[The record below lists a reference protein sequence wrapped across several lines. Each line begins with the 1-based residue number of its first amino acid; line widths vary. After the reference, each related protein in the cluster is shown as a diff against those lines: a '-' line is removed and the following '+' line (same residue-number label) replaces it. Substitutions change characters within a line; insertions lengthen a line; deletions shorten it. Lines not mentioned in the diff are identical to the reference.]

1 MNEKFTQLAQQLL
14 SSVEQVVIG
23 KREVLEDV
31 FCAFLAK
38 GHVLLED
45 NPGVAKTLMAK
56 TFAQVLGIDFKRVQF
71 TPDLLPSDISGGAIF
86 NRKEGEFEFRPGPLF
101 TNVLLADEINRAS
114 PKTQSALLE
123 AMAERQVTL
132 EGQTRAMAE
141 PFWVIATQNP
151 IEFES
156 TFPLPEAQ
164 MDRFIVKLSVG
175 YPTAELETELLTQ
188 RVSRGKEQTEVSA
201 VLDAEQ
207 ASWMQQQVEQ
217 VSIDDSLK
225 QYIVKLVQETRNRAQ
240 FSVGASPRGSLGL
253 LAMARARAA
262 INGRDYVIPDDI
274 KHFATKVLAHRVV
287 LSPELW
293 LSADESLKQLNAIVN
308 QVSVPVLST
317 TVEAELV

>member
-1 MNEKFTQLAQQLL
+1 MNEKFNQLTQQVLAA
-14 SSVEQVVIG
+14 VETVVIG
-23 KREVLEDV
+23 KRDVIEDV

-71 TPDLLPSDISGGAIF
+71 TPDLLPSDITGGSIF
-86 NRKEGEFEFRPGPLF
+86 NRKAGDFEFRPGPLF
-101 TNVLLADEINRAS
+101 THVLLADEINRAS

-132 EGQTRAMAE
+132 EGETHAMAS

-164 MDRFIVKLSVG
+164 MDRFMVKLEVG
-175 YPTAELETELLTQ
+175 YPTAELEVELLSQ
-188 RVSRGKEQTEVSA
+188 RVARQQEHHQVPA
-201 VLDAEQ
+201 VLNAEQ
-207 ASWMQQQVEQ
+207 ADWLQQQIEQ
-217 VSIDDSLK
+217 VRIDDSLK
-225 QYIVKLVQETRNRAQ
+225 RYIVELVQKTRNRSQ
-240 FSVGASPRGSLGL
+240 ISVGASPRASLAL

-262 INGRDYVIPDDI
+262 LNGRNYVIPDDI
-274 KHFATKVLAHRVV
+274 KHFIIKVLGHRIV
-287 LSPELW
+287 LAPELW
-293 LSADESLKQLNAIVN
+293 LSSDETFKQLQTITQ
-308 QVSVPVLST
+308 QVPVPVLK
-317 TVEAELV
+317 VELATA